1 MWEKL
6 FELTLFVRSGGVHR
20 KPTEILK
27 TFIRT
32 TVTEEKRLTKIER
45 SKLSNVFMLLR
56 DAYSKTE
63 LSNTRLATDQTHFYT
78 MVTALLDNTW
88 DISTD
93 ASREKLVKRLVAFG
107 KTIGSRIV
115 SNAEVGRYLSLSSK
129 QTTDA
134 EKRKDRQKLFIDIVN
149 NL

>member
-1 MWEKL
+1 
-6 FELTLFVRSGGVHR
+6 
-20 KPTEILK
+20 
-27 TFIRT
+27 
-32 TVTEEKRLTKIER
+32 
-45 SKLSNVFMLLR
+45 MLLR